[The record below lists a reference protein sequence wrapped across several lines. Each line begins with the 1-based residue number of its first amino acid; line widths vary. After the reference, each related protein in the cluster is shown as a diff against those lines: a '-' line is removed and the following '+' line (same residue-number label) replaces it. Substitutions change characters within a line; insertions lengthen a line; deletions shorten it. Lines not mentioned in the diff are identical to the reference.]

1 MPKYLCPEKDDLN
14 SFAEKVAEIHHELAE
29 REASK
34 TEIFCPLY
42 HRIVQQTYGGEAHK
56 KTISET

>member
-1 MPKYLCPEKDDLN
+1 V
-14 SFAEKVAEIHHELAE
+14 KVAEIHHELAQ

-42 HRIVQQTYGGEAHK
+42 HKIELQTYEAEAHK
-56 KTISET
+56 KTASETLWIKGQYFH